1 MVLSDRKKK
10 RKKQSNEYTDLNSN
24 TPSRKNQDDINQKKE
39 EAHMVLVAVLC
50 QVLYLQ
56 SPFGPH
62 INAPKVLKVFS
73 DEGFETQR

>member
-1 MVLSDRKKK
+1 
-10 RKKQSNEYTDLNSN
+10 
-24 TPSRKNQDDINQKKE
+24 
-39 EAHMVLVAVLC
+39 MVLVAVLC